1 MRPHADNDAIDGM
14 TVIICKSSEECG
26 CHMKCAV

>member
-1 MRPHADNDAIDGM
+1 MRPHADNDTIDEVA
-14 TVIICKSSEECG
+14 VIICKSSEERG